1 MFDMKTRL
9 LAFSLMASLGKA
21 ETTGLGLAEVDLIF
35 PRNGTF
41 GPMTLTPIVF
51 AIQNPAAIDRLYP
64 YITYGLWPVDL
75 PPGNQTLNNNLV
87 QHHLPN
93 TTNTTG
99 STAFLEA
106 SIANTLNT
114 ENDWEFVWKMDWT
127 NCSTSSNETT
137 SDGEP
142 KPKVNLNNP
151 WAGQSVRFTTKKGA
165 SQPNLTALTADDKC
179 GDASALAF
187 NITQTLEAQ
196 SGYYEGEKCAVLASP
211 APTPAPCKVSVA
223 PAAASSISSTLIAAQ
238 CAAPTPGI
246 SCPPKKGAATVNVVA
261 SRLKWWAAGMLLVCE
276 LLV

>member
-1 MFDMKTRL
+1 MFDIKKQV
-9 LAFSLMASLGKA
+9 LAFSLMASLGIA
-21 ETTGLGLAEVDLIF
+21 ETTGLGFAEVDLVF

-75 PPGNQTLNNNLV
+75 PPGNQTLDSNLV
-87 QHHLPN
+87 QQHLPN
-93 TTNTTG
+93 TTD
-99 STAFLEA
+99 STSSVAFLEA

-127 NCSTSSNETT
+127 NCSTSANETT
-137 SDGEP
+137 SDGE
-142 KPKVNLNNP
+142 PKVNLNNP

-165 SQPNLTALTADDKC
+165 NQPNLTALTTDDKC

-187 NITQTLEAQ
+187 NVTKTLEAQ
-196 SGYYEGEKCAVLASP
+196 SGHYKGEKCAVLASP

-223 PAAASSISSTLIAAQ
+223 PAAASSISSTLTAAQ
-238 CAAPTPGI
+238 CTAPTPGI
-246 SCPPKKGAATVNVVA
+246 SCPPKKGAATVNNAV
-261 SRLKWWAAGMLLVCE
+261 SQLTWWAAGMLLVRE
-276 LLV
+276 LLI

>member
-9 LAFSLMASLGKA
+9 LAFSLMVSLGIA

-87 QHHLPN
+87 QQHLPN
-93 TTNTTG
+93 TTNKTD
-99 STAFLEA
+99 SMAFLEA

-114 ENDWEFVWKMDWT
+114 ENDWEFVWRMDWT
-127 NCSTSSNETT
+127 NCSTSANETT
-137 SDGEP
+137 SDGE
-142 KPKVNLNNP
+142 PKVNLNNP

-165 SQPNLTALTADDKC
+165 SQPNLTALTAEEKC

-187 NITQTLEAQ
+187 NITKTLEAQ

-211 APTPAPCKVSVA
+211 APTPTPCKVSVA
-223 PAAASSISSTLIAAQ
+223 PVAASSISSTLIAAQ
-238 CAAPTPGI
+238 CAAPTPDI
-246 SCPPKKGAATVNVVA
+246 SCPPKKGAATANGVA
-261 SRLKWWAAGMLLVCE
+261 SRLKWWASGMLLVCE